1 MVKVNDP
8 EAFEAMMAA
17 VQADNQ
23 RLAKKPGAEGA
34 YGRIAVLVAR
44 PLAEAVRDEMDRKTD
59 PELLLRALTEIAT
72 NALATVITN
81 CAPDDKAKAGALAM
95 VTRQVSE
102 GLLLRLSGRGR
113 AAHAVRTV
121 EGGNG

>member
-1 MVKVNDP
+1 MKVADP
-8 EAFEAMMAA
+8 EAFEAMMAQ
-17 VQADNQ
+17 VQADNA

-34 YGRIAVLVAR
+34 YGRIACLVAR

-59 PELLLRALTEIAT
+59 PGLLLRALTEIAV

-81 CAPDDKAKAGALAM
+81 CTHDDRSKAAAMAG

-102 GLLLRLSGRGR
+102 GLVLRLSGRGR
-113 AAHAVRTV
+113 AAHSVHTT
-121 EGGNG
+121 EGGTG